1 MSQELDEQ
9 AGETAVAEARRRLA
23 AGDPQGAFR
32 ALRACAVEHPTYAPA
47 YLEAARLLLSRGDRG
62 GATQLL
68 SDALGRV
75 DEAGRGAIAGAL
87 VGLLADI
94 RVTEWHPRLEADVI
108 TCLVEAGVDAQVL
121 GRTAADLLL
130 AKYPAPNEVDL
141 ADLGGDPLVLAFL
154 SRCLN
159 VQPAMEIWLG
169 AVRARLVQQANS
181 GHLSDATRSLTCSLA
196 LQTFAAEY
204 VTAPVATETDA
215 IARLRSAG
223 DEIGAILLAAL
234 SQPLIAM
241 PPLGVEKVSA
251 IAAVGDGLGDL
262 LLKRTLDDLRVEQA
276 LTKAMPGPD
285 GAGGED
291 RVSAQVRRQYEENP
305 YPRWLTAP
313 IAQRGRL
320 SNALAAMPGF
330 GRRQPDMRRILI
342 AGCGTGYEAI
352 DIAGCE
358 PQAQVVAVDL
368 SRASL
373 AYGRRMADELG
384 VGNIAFI
391 QGDILD
397 LRGIEPGFDLV
408 TCTGVLHHM
417 ADTARGL
424 TALRAVARPG
434 APLRVALYSER
445 ARAPVRAAHEVIALE
460 GLEPTVAGVRSLR
473 QIALAAPVGSA
484 LNALM
489 TSDDFY
495 SVSGCRDLVFHAHEQ
510 RFTLPQICELLEQSG
525 LELIGLDV
533 PPDAVNAFRQ
543 AYGDA
548 DRLDLALWDGLEQTK
563 PFLFAGMYPLWLR
576 VPA

>member
-1 MSQELDEQ
+1 M
-9 AGETAVAEARRRLA
+9 
-23 AGDPQGAFR
+23 
-32 ALRACAVEHPTYAPA
+32 EHPTYAPA
-47 YLEAARLLLSRGDRG
+47 YLEAGRLLLSRGDRG

-87 VGLLADI
+87 AGLLADI

-121 GRTAADLLL
+121 SRTAADLLL
-130 AKYPAPNEVDL
+130 AKYPDPDG
-141 ADLGGDPLVLAFL
+141 ADLEKVGGDPLALAFL

-159 VQPAMEIWLG
+159 VQPAMEVWIG
-169 AVRARLVQQANS
+169 AVRTRLVQQANG
-181 GHLSDATRSLTCSLA
+181 GHLSDATRSLTCALA
-196 LQTFAAEY
+196 LQTFAAEH
-204 VTAPVATETDA
+204 VTVPVATETDA
-215 IARLRSAG
+215 VVRLRSAG

-241 PPLGVEKVSA
+241 PPLGVEQVSA

-262 LLKRTLDDLRVEQA
+262 LLKRTLDDLGLEQA
-276 LTKAMPGPD
+276 LAKAMPGPD

-313 IAQRGRL
+313 IAQKGRL
-320 SNALAAMPGF
+320 SDALAAMPGF
-330 GRRQPDMRRILI
+330 GRRQPDLRRILI

-352 DIAGCE
+352 DIARCE
-358 PQAQVVAVDL
+358 PGAEVVAVDL

-397 LRGIEPGFDLV
+397 LREIEPGFDLV

-417 ADTARGL
+417 ADTAGGL
-424 TALRAVARPG
+424 AALRTVARPG

-445 ARAPVRAAHEVIALE
+445 ARAPVRAAHDVIASE

-473 QIALAAPVGSA
+473 QIALAAPAGSA
-484 LNALM
+484 LRALT

-510 RFTLPQICELLEQSG
+510 RFTLPQIGRLLEEAG
-525 LELIGLDV
+525 LELVGLDA
-533 PPDAVNAFRQ
+533 PPEAVAAFRQ
-543 AYGDA
+543 ACGDA
-548 DRLDLALWDGLEQTK
+548 DFLDLTLWDRLELAK

-576 VPA
+576 GLP